1 MRAKVSNN
9 WIRSCSEEIPGF
21 DESTPYEGR
30 WFTEV
35 TGTPFMAIAR
45 GKPWPKLTPF
55 STFSPSGSKS
65 RMTLPSQPSI
75 PMESGS
81 QVCQMSMARKC
92 ERGEFSNPIP

>member
-1 MRAKVSNN
+1 MVS
-9 WIRSCSEEIPGF
+9 
-21 DESTPYEGR
+21 
-30 WFTEV
+30 
-35 TGTPFMAIAR
+35 AR

-55 STFSPSGSKS
+55 STFSPPGSKS
-65 RMTLPSQPSI
+65 RMTLASQPLI